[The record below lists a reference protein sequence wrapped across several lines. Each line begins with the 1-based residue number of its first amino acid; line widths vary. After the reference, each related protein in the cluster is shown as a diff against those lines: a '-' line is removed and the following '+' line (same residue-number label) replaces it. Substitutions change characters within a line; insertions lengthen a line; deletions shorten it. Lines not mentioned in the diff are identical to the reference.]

1 MDLELTEIHQ
11 ADLDPHA
18 VASVF
23 KAWLRESASSFSLPK
38 TQRLTSRCEPSV
50 PESLLSCN
58 LEGAIDIL
66 LTEAIGYSAS
76 ATHFLGT
83 RNAAAGTGLV
93 DGRAPRELLEKLRE
107 LFGGGMPAEQYH
119 LLRSLS
125 YHLARLSA
133 EQDVN
138 LMSLSNLLL
147 ILSPTLKLSP
157 IMLQILVEEREILFS
172 KPNECAFA
180 PTPFYSLVLNSS
192 LRAAARLREASLV
205 LDSFV
210 SSPPLS
216 SFSPSRSP
224 PPPSPLPS
232 PSLPSPPSPSLTT
245 SARTPIADLFH
256 TTPPP
261 SALTPS
267 FPTPSALNPSRSP
280 APPSFPTP
288 YIPSHSPAAPSFFSN
303 RDHVSRRKF
312 DEGVGKKPG
321 KWEASE
327 EGGWSDDERAPAPSC
342 ESEERPSSETS
353 SSGREPSSG
362 ESQSEQRRSSSE
374 GREPSSVGMEEA
386 PSLEMPEG
394 LGLEEEGGW
403 GLLSVEERRRFFGG

>member
-1 MDLELTEIHQ
+1 MAAGYRASLSAVFGGMGPEGGRNLQVRSRLLVAAAEAEADETRRRVPGSTTQIAHLRALFDAGMDLELTEIHQ

-216 SFSPSRSP
+216 S
-224 PPPSPLPS
+224 
-232 PSLPSPPSPSLTT
+232 
-245 SARTPIADLFH
+245 
-256 TTPPP
+256 
-261 SALTPS
+261 
-267 FPTPSALNPSRSP
+267 
-280 APPSFPTP
+280 
-288 YIPSHSPAAPSFFSN
+288 
-303 RDHVSRRKF
+303 
-312 DEGVGKKPG
+312 
-321 KWEASE
+321 
-327 EGGWSDDERAPAPSC
+327 
-342 ESEERPSSETS
+342 
-353 SSGREPSSG
+353 
-362 ESQSEQRRSSSE
+362 
-374 GREPSSVGMEEA
+374 
-386 PSLEMPEG
+386 
-394 LGLEEEGGW
+394 
-403 GLLSVEERRRFFGG
+403 